1 MSDAVGSTR
10 RWVARSNDQR
20 WLPFWVLQV
29 SEMVI
34 AFVFVDISV
43 HVARSGLLVGAAI
56 ALLALAVTAQGPL
69 GLFRLIS
76 QPLHRHLTMGA
87 SVALMVAPAIP
98 ALRPDVQGII
108 VVEFGALG
116 LLRLCTLTRTSE
128 AGSTGWRNIPVNTVV
143 VDARVVDTQ
152 VVDQRAAAPGQR
164 AAAPGQRAAAP
175 GQRAAAPG
183 QTDASVDSTARRA
196 GRATGA
202 VITSGKQAVTEHRPA
217 VEAKVKR
224 SIRSLGRLAGRL
236 SSEAEGP
243 EKPQH

>member
-175 GQRAAAPG
+175 GQ
-183 QTDASVDSTARRA
+183 TDASADSTARRA